1 MTPFLQHIA
10 HELLKLS
17 TDVLQ
22 QTVVVLPSRRA
33 SVFLKHYMSQELE
46 QPIWLPKL
54 ISIED
59 FISEQSGLQLADNL
73 SLQFKLYEVYR
84 AHANNEELDN
94 LEQFLQW
101 SQTLMYDFN
110 EIDRYMVDAKRL
122 LTNLSGLKEL
132 EQWSLSEPDLTP
144 FQEQYIRFFEH
155 LYVWYES
162 FRNKLLEEGLA
173 YQGMAYRQA
182 AECIHLQPFPKK
194 EVWFVGL
201 NALTTAEKRII
212 HYLNDLG
219 KAKLFWDADAHYVNN
234 QVHEAGLFMRQHQK
248 EWGGLSP
255 QKLLE
260 KQKKICFIGC
270 AKNVG
275 QSRVAGQIVSTFDRE
290 SITKGE
296 TALVL
301 ADEQLLFPVLNNLAD
316 IETLNITMGAPLSST
331 PLFTLVD
338 LLLRMQVRYQQYQ
351 SSGFYYR
358 DVQKLL
364 RHPYSAYL
372 FEQNQLQAVLKE
384 IKIKNLVFVKAKHLE
399 LTDELL
405 QNFLSAWDSVVA
417 LQQLQALINRL
428 KETLITDKASLAS
441 EVLFQFQKN
450 LKQLRNYLEDSQD
463 EWTIKTLKSVFYQL
477 IGKESI
483 PFTGEPLKGLQLM
496 GLLET
501 RTLDFKKLIILS
513 VNEEKLPAG
522 KSNNSFIPFVLKKY
536 FKMPT
541 YEERDA
547 IFAYHFYR
555 LLQRVEEAYL
565 VYNTQ
570 NDDFGS
576 GEPSRFLTQIKA
588 ELPTLNLQ
596 QQLLSADL
604 PDFNDNSIRIEKTV
618 AVQKSIS
625 NWAQHKV
632 SPSALNTYIACPLQ
646 FYYRYIAG
654 IRQEVEVEEF
664 MESSTLGSAIH
675 DALEKGYENFVGQQ
689 LDDSAIAQIGVIS
702 LEALNSILQ
711 QKFKH
716 RLGQGKNYLLHQV
729 AQQMCRQFIATE
741 KEQIVAGE
749 SLQLQSLEQ
758 SLAHQL
764 DVGGLSVKLFGKV
777 DRVDLLNGK
786 CRIVDYKTGMV
797 EAKDLSIA
805 SWEDLISNSNKS
817 KAFQLMMYAYL
828 YLKKNTDQTSVVVG
842 NISFK
847 NLKEG
852 LLCVKHKNTRKAL
865 TVGSDE
871 LQLFEEQLKKLLLK
885 IIDTQEPF
893 VQTTKLRTCDW
904 CDFKTLCGR

>member
-10 HELLKLS
+10 QELLKLPQ
-17 TDVLQ
+17 DRLQ

-59 FISEQSGLQLADNL
+59 FIAEQSGLQVADNL
-73 SLQFKLYEVYR
+73 SLQFRLYEVYR
-84 AHANNEELDN
+84 AHANKEEADS

-101 SQTLMYDFN
+101 SQTLLYDFN
-110 EIDRYMVDAKRL
+110 EIDRYLVDAKRL

-155 LYVWYES
+155 IYHWYEA
-162 FRNKLLEEGLA
+162 FREKLLAEGLA

-182 AECIHLQPFPKK
+182 AEQIHLQSIPHQ

-212 HYLNDLG
+212 QHLKDVG
-219 KAKLFWDADAHYVNN
+219 KAKLFWDADAHYVANDL
-234 QVHEAGLFMRQHQK
+234 HEAGLFLRQHQ
-248 EWGGLSP
+248 EAYGGVKP

-260 KQKKICFIGC
+260 QPKQLHFIGC

-275 QSRVAGQIVSTFDRE
+275 QSRVAGQILSTFDQE
-290 SITKGE
+290 SIAKGE

-316 IETLNITMGAPLSST
+316 IDTLNITMGAPLNTT

-351 SSGFYYR
+351 RGGFYYR
-358 DVQKLL
+358 DVLKLL
-364 RHPYSAYL
+364 RHPYSVYL
-372 FEQNQLQAVLKE
+372 FSRAHLQAVQQE
-384 IKIKNLVFVKAKHLE
+384 IQQKNIVFVKAKDLSVA
-399 LTDELL
+399 DALL
-405 QNFLSAWDSVVA
+405 QQFLTPWDSPTA
-417 LQQLQALINRL
+417 LRTMQALIDQL
-428 KETLITDKASLAS
+428 KETLISDKASLAS
-441 EVLFQFQKN
+441 EVLFQFQKC
-450 LKQLRNYLEDSQD
+450 LKQLGNYISESQESWD
-463 EWTIKTLKSVFYQL
+463 VKTLKTIFYQL

-483 PFTGEPLKGLQLM
+483 PFRGEPLKGLQLM

-522 KSNNSFIPFVLKKY
+522 KSNNSFIPFVLKKF

-541 YEERDA
+541 HEERDA
-547 IFAYHFYR
+547 VFAYHFYR

-576 GEPSRFLTQIKA
+576 GEPSRFITQLKA
-588 ELPTLNLQ
+588 ELPQLDIQ
-596 QQLLSADL
+596 QQLLNADL
-604 PDFNDNSIRIEKTV
+604 PQMSDKGISIAKTE
-618 AVQKSIS
+618 AVQTSIAE
-625 NWAQHKV
+625 WAQHKV

-654 IRQEVEVEEF
+654 IRQEDEVEEF

-675 DALEKGYENFVGQQ
+675 DALEKGYEDFKGQK
-689 LDDSAIAQIGVIS
+689 LDAASIDLIEEKSLATLDAILKKRFKQR
-702 LEALNSILQ
+702 LE
-711 QKFKH
+711 
-716 RLGQGKNYLLHQV
+716 QGKNYLLHQV
-729 AQQMCRQFIATE
+729 AQQMCKQFIASE
-741 KEQIVAGE
+741 RASIQAGVELHLMGLEQE
-749 SLQLQSLEQ
+749 LKHSLQLPTVQ
-758 SLAHQL
+758 
-764 DVGGLSVKLFGKV
+764 VKLFGKV
-777 DRVDLLNGK
+777 DRVDQLSGQW
-786 CRIVDYKTGMV
+786 RIVDYKTGKV
-797 EAKDLSIA
+797 EAKDLSVA
-805 SWEDLISNSNKS
+805 AWEDLISNTNKA

-828 YLKKNTDQTSVVVG
+828 YLKSNSDVASAIVG

-852 LLCVKHKNTRKAL
+852 LLCIKAKNARKAWEIGA
-865 TVGSDE
+865 VE
-871 LQLFEEQLKKLLLK
+871 LLAFEEQLQTLLENIL
-885 IIDTQEPF
+885 DAEEPF
-893 VQTTKLRTCDW
+893 VQTEKISTCEY
-904 CDFKTLCGR
+904 CDFKALCGR